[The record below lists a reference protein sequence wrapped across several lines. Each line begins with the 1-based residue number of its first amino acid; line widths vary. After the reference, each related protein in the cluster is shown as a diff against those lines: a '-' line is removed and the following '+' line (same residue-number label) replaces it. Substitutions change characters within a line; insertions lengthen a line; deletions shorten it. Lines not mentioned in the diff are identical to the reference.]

1 MAKRGAEKDLNQDN
15 WDQEEEEEEVSNLLD
30 RFWFVLTFIIA
41 VFELRFIFWP
51 QGWLQM
57 TNCSRH
63 GEWRAN
69 NFL

>member
-41 VFELRFIFWP
+41 VFGLRVHILAPGLVTNDELFP
-51 QGWLQM
+51 A
-57 TNCSRH
+57 
-63 GEWRAN
+63 WRAN